1 MAGHYVSNVILA
13 KARAMYG
20 GRLTPQDLAA
30 LLGCRSV
37 GEIAAYLKSNTS
49 YATVLGEVNESSIH
63 RGYLEVLL
71 RRKVRQDYAAL
82 CRYDM
87 AGGREMA
94 EYLLRR
100 EVADQIVRCL
110 RLIGAGRSEEYFYT
124 MPLSMLRRVSID
136 LMKMSRATTFD
147 ELKEALSGTDYR
159 QILDRYPP
167 AENGT
172 LRIREIE
179 NELYRG
185 VAHYLLHVIDA
196 TSGEL
201 RQQMVDVSGTRM
213 DAQNVTRIFRL
224 KRYFNASPEEI
235 RSNLLP
241 WGGALSEKV
250 RGQMVEAAAPEEV
263 LDLFYNTPMGRR
275 IPEEQRCHS
284 HDLNIRASFY
294 TARHYLRY
302 SIYPMVT
309 LFSYRVVSA
318 VELENI
324 INIIEGV
331 RYGLPP
337 EEIKPVLIMAEPMGG
352 K

>member
-124 MPLSMLRRVSID
+124 MPLSMLGRVSID

-241 WGGALSEKV
+241 WGGALSGDRWWKPP
-250 RGQMVEAAAPEEV
+250 RRKKCWTCSI
-263 LDLFYNTPMGRR
+263 TPPWAGEYRR
-275 IPEEQRCHS
+275 S
-284 HDLNIRASFY
+284 
-294 TARHYLRY
+294 
-302 SIYPMVT
+302 
-309 LFSYRVVSA
+309 SA
-318 VELENI
+318 VI
-324 INIIEGV
+324 PTISISA
-331 RYGLPP
+331 LPFTP
-337 EEIKPVLIMAEPMGG
+337 PGITCGIPFIPW
-352 K
+352 

>member
-110 RLIGAGRSEEYFYT
+110 RLIGAGRSEEYF
-124 MPLSMLRRVSID
+124 
-136 LMKMSRATTFD
+136 
-147 ELKEALSGTDYR
+147 
-159 QILDRYPP
+159 
-167 AENGT
+167 
-172 LRIREIE
+172 
-179 NELYRG
+179 
-185 VAHYLLHVIDA
+185 
-196 TSGEL
+196 
-201 RQQMVDVSGTRM
+201 
-213 DAQNVTRIFRL
+213 
-224 KRYFNASPEEI
+224 
-235 RSNLLP
+235 
-241 WGGALSEKV
+241 
-250 RGQMVEAAAPEEV
+250 
-263 LDLFYNTPMGRR
+263 
-275 IPEEQRCHS
+275 
-284 HDLNIRASFY
+284 
-294 TARHYLRY
+294 
-302 SIYPMVT
+302 
-309 LFSYRVVSA
+309 
-318 VELENI
+318 
-324 INIIEGV
+324 
-331 RYGLPP
+331 
-337 EEIKPVLIMAEPMGG
+337 
-352 K
+352 